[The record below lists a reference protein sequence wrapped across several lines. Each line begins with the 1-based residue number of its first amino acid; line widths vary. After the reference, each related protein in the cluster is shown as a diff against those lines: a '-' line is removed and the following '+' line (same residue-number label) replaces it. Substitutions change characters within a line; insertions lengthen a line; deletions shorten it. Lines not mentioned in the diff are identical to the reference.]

1 MRLFLCIALL
11 SLSLVDQAFA
21 QINARLFR
29 YPDVSDKHICF
40 VYAGDIWVVNKNG
53 GTAQKLSSPQGEE
66 SFPRFSP
73 DGNTIAFSGNY
84 SGNND
89 VYTIPTNGGVP
100 NRVTYHGFGDRVVNW
115 HPNGQKILFA
125 SSRESGRQRY
135 SQFYLIPRNGGFAQK
150 LPLKQAEFGTFSPDG
165 KKIAFTDRSRL
176 FRTWKRYR
184 GGMAADIYV
193 FDQATSTSQNI
204 TNNASNDEVPMWKGN
219 KIYYLSDRGVSKR
232 FNIWVYDLASKQH
245 SQLTKFK
252 DYDVHFPSM
261 GKNEL
266 VFEAGGRLYLM
277 GFSDSQPKEVKV
289 NITTDQRSLIKKQ
302 VKVGRWLQAA
312 DISPDGKR
320 AVVQARGE
328 LFSVPAKEG
337 FIKNLTSSSGVAE
350 RSPAWSPNGQ
360 YIAYWSD
367 RSGEYELT
375 LKDLTT
381 QKEKKVTSLGK
392 GYRYEIFWS
401 PDSKKIAFINQAMLI
416 KIVDVASGKVT
427 QVDQGSGMLHGA
439 LQGFSVSWS
448 ADSRWIAYTSANDN
462 NTSAIVLYDYQNKKR
477 HRITSDFYGHSNPTF
492 DPAGKYL
499 YVTTQRSF
507 SPMYSNYQNTFVYAN
522 ATQIAAITLRKDVL
536 SPLAPKNDEVKIT
549 KESGSKKG
557 KGDQKSKGKA
567 KGKSKTLEIDL
578 DGIESRLVILPIR
591 PGNYGNLKAVKGKL
605 IYQQFPN
612 TGSGG
617 RQFPVKYFD
626 LKSRKS
632 KTIIKSANFFIVSA
646 NGKKMLVGQRN
657 NAAII
662 NVAPGQKIKKPLRT
676 REMEAMV
683 DPKAEWKQ
691 IFNDAWR
698 LSRDYFYDSR
708 MHGVNWNKVKSQ
720 YTKLLND
727 AVTRWDVNFVIG
739 EMIGELNASH
749 TYRGGGDQEFAQ
761 RKSVGYLGVDWE
773 VANGHYRIK
782 QIVKGAPWDAAARS
796 PLAMPG
802 MKVKAGD
809 YVLAVNGIPLDIN
822 KEPYAAFQGLAG
834 TTVELLINSQPST
847 QGAKTVIVKT
857 MRGETR
863 LRHLAWIEKN
873 RQMVAKATNNEVGYV
888 YVRSTGVDGQNELV
902 RQFMGQWHKKGLI
915 IDERFN
921 SGGQIPDRFIELLNR
936 KPLAFWAIRD
946 GRDKTFQWPPVAHFG
961 PKAMLING
969 WSGSGG
975 DAFPDYF
982 RKSKLGPLIGGR
994 TWGGLIGIS
1003 GAPQLI
1009 DGGVVTVP
1017 SFRMYHP
1024 DGKWFEEGYG
1034 VAPDIEV
1041 KENPGELAKGKD
1053 GQLQRAIDYIKK
1065 ELKTYKNRPKPAA
1078 SETRNK

>member
-1 MRLFLCIALL
+1 MKSFLCVALL
-11 SLSLVDQAFA
+11 SMSLASQTYA

-29 YPDVSDKHICF
+29 YPDVSQSQICF

-53 GTAQKLSSPQGEE
+53 GVAQKLSSPRGEE

-73 DGNTIAFSGNY
+73 DGKTIAFSGNY

-89 VYTIPTNGGVP
+89 VYTIPTNGGIP
-100 NRVTYHGFGDRVVNW
+100 KRITYHGFGDRVIDW
-115 HPNGQKILFA
+115 YPDGKQILFA

-135 SQFYLIPRNGGFAQK
+135 SQFFLIPTTGGVAQK

-204 TNNASNDEVPMWKGN
+204 TDNASNDELPMWNGN
-219 KIYYLSDRGVSKR
+219 KIYYLSDRGTAKR
-232 FNIWVYDLASKQH
+232 FNIWVYDLTTKQH
-245 SQLTKFK
+245 AQLTKFK

-266 VFEAGGRLYLM
+266 VFEAGGKLYLLNL
-277 GFSDSQPKEVKV
+277 SNNQAKEVKV
-289 NITTDQRSLIKKQ
+289 SITTDQRSLIKKQ
-302 VKVGRWLQAA
+302 VKVNNWLQAA

-320 AVVQARGE
+320 AVIQARGE

-350 RSPAWSPNGQ
+350 RLPTWSPNGQ

-381 QKEKKVTSLGK
+381 QQEKKITSLGK
-392 GYRYEIFWS
+392 GYRYGIYWS
-401 PDSKKIAFINQAMLI
+401 PDSKKIAFINQAMVI
-416 KIVDVASGKVT
+416 KIVDITNGKVT
-427 QVDQGSGMLHGA
+427 RVDQGSGMLHGA
-439 LQGFSVSWS
+439 LQGFKISWS
-448 ADSRWIAYTSANDN
+448 AGSRWIAYISTNDN
-462 NTSAIVLYDYQNKKR
+462 NTSSIVLYDYQNKKK
-477 HRITSDFYGHSNPTF
+477 HRITSEFYGHAEPTF
-492 DPAGKYL
+492 DPQGKYL

-507 SPMYSNYQNTFVYAN
+507 SPLYSNYQNTFVYAN
-522 ATQIAAITLRKDVL
+522 ATRIAAITLRKDVV
-536 SPLAPKNDEVKIT
+536 SPLTPKNDEVKVT
-549 KESGSKKG
+549 KASGDKKKDSKP
-557 KGDQKSKGKA
+557 KGDKSKS
-567 KGKSKTLEIDL
+567 KSKTLQIDL
-578 DGIESRLVILPIR
+578 DGIESRLVLLPIP
-591 PGNYGNLKAVKGKL
+591 PGNYGNLTAVKGKL
-605 IYQQFPN
+605 IYQQLPN

-617 RQFPVKYFD
+617 GFAPIKYFD

-632 KTIIKSANFFIVSA
+632 KTIIKNAGFFVVSA
-646 NGKKMLVGQRN
+646 NGKKILVGQGRN
-657 NAAII
+657 NVGII
-662 NVAPGQKIKKPLRT
+662 NVAPGQKIKKPLRI
-676 REMEAMV
+676 RELEAV
-683 DPKAEWKQ
+683 IDPKAEWKQ

-698 LSRDYFYDSR
+698 LSRDYFYDAR
-708 MHGVNWNKVKSQ
+708 MHGVNWNKVKTQ
-720 YTKLLND
+720 YSKLLDD

-761 RKSVGYLGVDWE
+761 RKNVGYLGVDWE
-773 VANGHYRIK
+773 VANGYYRIK
-782 QIVKGAPWDAAARS
+782 KIIKGAPWDAAARS

-802 MKVKAGD
+802 VKVKNGD
-809 YVLAVNGIPLDIN
+809 YVLAVNGIPLDIK

-834 TTVELLINSQPST
+834 TTVELLINSKPSL
-847 QGAKTVIVKT
+847 QGAKTIIVKT

-863 LRHLAWIEKN
+863 LRHLAWIEQN
-873 RQMVAKATNNEVGYV
+873 RQTVAKATNGQVGYV
-888 YVRSTGVDGQNELV
+888 YVRSTGIDGQNELV

-946 GRDKTFQWPPVAHFG
+946 GRDKSFQWPPVAHFG

-982 RKSKLGPLIGGR
+982 RKSKLGPLIGAR

-1024 DGKWFEEGYG
+1024 NGKWFEEGYG

-1053 GQLQRAIDYIKK
+1053 NQLQKAIDYIKGK
-1065 ELKTYKNRPKPAA
+1065 LKDYPNKPKPAA
-1078 SETRNK
+1078 SESRN